1 MVISPKWVMYQDTLY
16 RAKKQIGEKL
26 YLIPNAYIFGWH
38 DPRLVF
44 SGLPV
49 NTDSNYLIVDLSQCE
64 PITQEVADIM
74 RGV

>member
-26 YLIPNAYIFGWH
+26 YLIPTAYIFGWH

-64 PITQEVADIM
+64 PITQEVADII
-74 RGV
+74 RSV

>member
-1 MVISPKWVMYQDTLY
+1 MGYVSGHAIQGKETD
-16 RAKKQIGEKL
+16 RREA
-26 YLIPNAYIFGWH
+26 IPNPNSYSFGWH

-64 PITQEVADIM
+64 PITQEVADII
-74 RGV
+74 GSV

>member
-1 MVISPKWVMYQDTLY
+1 MVISPKWAMYQDTLY
-16 RAKKQIGEKL
+16 RVKKQIGEKL
-26 YLIPNAYIFGWH
+26 YLMPNTYNFGWH

-49 NTDSNYLIVDLSQCE
+49 DTDSNYLIVDLSQCE

-74 RGV
+74 RSV